1 MQLSR
6 RQFLK
11 LCGGSAIALGFSDTL
26 LAQVV
31 FALEKAVEGNPA
43 VIWLQGSSCTGCSVS
58 LLNSVHPTIEEVLLK
73 IISLRFHP
81 NVSAASGD
89 LAIKAIEETAKSGK
103 FYLVVEGSIA
113 TKEDG
118 LYTIIGEHGDKG
130 ITMVDWMRSL
140 GKDAAGVLAFGTC
153 SAFGGI
159 PAAKPNPTGAMSV
172 REFFAKEKIA
182 TPVINVSG
190 CPPHPDWMVGTLAH
204 LLSYGLPKMD
214 EDGRPLL
221 FYGKNQHENC
231 PFRGYYEEKKFAKY
245 FGDEGCRYV
254 LGCKGPFAYADC
266 WYRRWNNGPNWCVQ
280 NAICL
285 GCVESGFPDALSPM
299 YWNE

>member
-1 MQLSR
+1 MELSR

-11 LCGGSAIALGFSDTL
+11 LCGGSAIALGVSDAL
-26 LAQVV
+26 LAQLV
-31 FALEKAVEGNPA
+31 FALEKAVKGNPA

-58 LLNSVHPTIEEVLLK
+58 LLNTVHPSIKEVLLK
-73 IISLRFHP
+73 IISLRFQP
-81 NVSAASGD
+81 NVMAASGD
-89 LAIKAIEETAKSGK
+89 LAIKAIEETAKVGD

-118 LYTIIGEHGDKG
+118 LYNVIGERNERG
-130 ITMVDWMRSL
+130 ITMVDWMREL
-140 GKDAAGVLAFGTC
+140 GKSATGVLAFGTC

-159 PAAKPNPTGAMSV
+159 PAAKPNPTGAMEV
-172 REFFAKEKIA
+172 KDFFAKEKIK

-204 LLSYGLPKMD
+204 LLSYGMPKLD
-214 EDGRPLL
+214 SDGRPVL
-221 FYGKNQHENC
+221 FYGKNIHENC

-245 FGDEGCRYV
+245 FDAEGCRYE
-254 LGCKGPFAYADC
+254 LGCKGPFAYSDC
-266 WYRRWNNGPNWCVQ
+266 WSRRWNNGVNWCVQ

-285 GCVESGFPDALSPM
+285 GCVESGFPDALAPM
-299 YWNE
+299 YVNE

>member
-81 NVSAASGD
+81 NISAASGD

-172 REFFAKEKIA
+172 KEFFAKEKIA

-285 GCVESGFPDALSPM
+285 GCVEPGFPDALTPM

>member
-1 MQLSR
+1 MHLSR

-31 FALEKAVEGNPA
+31 FALEKALEGNPA

-58 LLNSVHPTIEEVLLK
+58 LLNTVHPTIEEVLLK
-73 IISLRFHP
+73 IISVRFHP
-81 NVSAASGD
+81 NVMAASGD
-89 LAIKAIEETAKSGK
+89 QAISAIEKTAKAGK
-103 FYLVVEGSIA
+103 YYLVVEGSVA

-118 LYTIIGEHGDKG
+118 LYTIIGERNEKG
-130 ITMVDWMRSL
+130 ITMVEWAREL
-140 GKDAAGVLAFGTC
+140 GKGAAGVLSFGTC
-153 SAFGGI
+153 AAFGGI
-159 PAAKPNPTGAMSV
+159 PAAKPNPTGAVSV
-172 REFFAKEKIA
+172 RDFFAKEKIK

-204 LLSYGLPKMD
+204 VLSYGLPKLD

-254 LGCKGPFAYADC
+254 LGCKGPFTYADC
-266 WYRRWNNGPNWCVQ
+266 WYRRWNNGPNWCIQ

-285 GCVESGFPDALSPM
+285 GCVESGFPDALAPM

>member
-1 MQLSR
+1 
-6 RQFLK
+6 
-11 LCGGSAIALGFSDTL
+11 
-26 LAQVV
+26 
-31 FALEKAVEGNPA
+31 
-43 VIWLQGSSCTGCSVS
+43 
-58 LLNSVHPTIEEVLLK
+58 
-73 IISLRFHP
+73 
-81 NVSAASGD
+81 
-89 LAIKAIEETAKSGK
+89 
-103 FYLVVEGSIA
+103 
-113 TKEDG
+113 
-118 LYTIIGEHGDKG
+118 
-130 ITMVDWMRSL
+130 MVDWMRSL
-140 GKDAAGVLAFGTC
+140 GKVAAGVLAFGTC